1 MTTENFSVFQFIS
14 LNETRL
20 SDILAFLFEDVR
32 LRKAFLEVC
41 GIPNFFTAGEKI
53 TIKTEDPT
61 YTIKNKEL
69 RRIDIIL
76 KSESKILAIENKN
89 AAQDQPRQVNDYLE
103 HLKNLNKDNY
113 CIIYLTPSG
122 NQPSEDSFP
131 LAERDSHKGK
141 WWCVAWKYVLVEL
154 KKYIPEL
161 LLESPKKTSFLAEF
175 IDATETMMYPMEKI
189 GKLIKCRIEWLKCQH
204 PLPYGIKWEADI
216 YEKDGH
222 YDRPILC
229 KFGSLNIAIE
239 PQGVP
244 YSNVLLGIKLNNSN
258 KDGESIVD
266 NCKERLSDLAK
277 RYGYSPSSN
286 NGWLWLIY
294 LDKPWDDWK
303 RYEARCALDDESEMT
318 LPEKLCVEICHILTG
333 TQKS

>member
-1 MTTENFSVFQFIS
+1 MTTDNFSVFQFIS

-20 SDILAFLFEDVR
+20 SDILACLLEDVR
-32 LRKAFLEVC
+32 LRNAFLECC
-41 GIPNFFTAGEKI
+41 GIPDFFIADERI
-53 TIKTEDPT
+53 TIKTEVRTDKIT
-61 YTIKNKEL
+61 HSE
-69 RRIDIIL
+69 RRMDIFINS
-76 KSESKILAIENKN
+76 KSKVLAIENKN
-89 AAQDQPRQVNDYLE
+89 QAQDQKNQLGDYLDQ
-103 HLKNLNKDNY
+103 LGALMKDDY
-113 CIIYLTPSG
+113 CLIYLTPKGKNISEFTLSSG
-122 NQPSEDSFP
+122 AIN
-131 LAERDSHKGK
+131 SHKGK
-141 WWCVAWKYVLVEL
+141 WRHVFWEDVLAEL

-161 LLESPKKTSFLAEF
+161 LLESPKKASFLAEF

-204 PLPYGIKWEADI
+204 PLPYGIKWDADI
-216 YEKDGH
+216 YKKDGH

-239 PQGVP
+239 PQCVP

-258 KDGESIVD
+258 KDGELIVD

-286 NGWLWLIY
+286 NGWLWLIC

-303 RYEARCALDDESEMT
+303 RYEARRALDDKNEMT